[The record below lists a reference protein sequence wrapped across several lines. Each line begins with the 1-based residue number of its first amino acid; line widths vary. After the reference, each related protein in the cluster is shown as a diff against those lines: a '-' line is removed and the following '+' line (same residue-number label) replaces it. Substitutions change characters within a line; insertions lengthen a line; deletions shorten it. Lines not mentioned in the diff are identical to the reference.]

1 MIQEQ
6 EFSSEAEPLDHRSKC
21 AKRELRPYQRSEW
34 WWPGNCEGRELQ
46 SRSKA
51 CEVSF
56 FTRDHRKRGD
66 ASQGGNEMSTESGM
80 SLKRRGARASCERCG
95 RHPRERV
102 MCVGG
107 CRRRVGPG
115 CGQKNVS
122 LRCLLVEFPR
132 LASRR
137 SVHYRTGICVDCIG
151 QNSHGFQSSVLYN
164 STLHESTSLQ
174 LGRH

>member
-1 MIQEQ
+1 MVQDQ
-6 EFSSEAEPLDHRSKC
+6 EFLSEDEPLDPRSKC
-21 AKRELRPYQRSEW
+21 AKRELGRQQRSEREW
-34 WWPGNCEGRELQ
+34 SGNCEGRELQ
-46 SRSKA
+46 SRRKA
-51 CEVSF
+51 CELSC
-56 FTRDHRKRGD
+56 FTRGRRKRGEV
-66 ASQGGNEMSTESGM
+66 SQGGNEMIAKSDM
-80 SLKRRGARASCERCG
+80 SLNRRGVRSSCERCR
-95 RHPRERV
+95 RHPRQRV